1 MRPWQPLSSLLAPL
15 RAERADARCS
25 EDTGPAAD
33 RQASTSNPHFTAD
46 LHPLHRRFL
55 AYRHGLADQ
64 RPHSLQETADH
75 FGIDLALARLTEEY
89 LQARRRFYVDRSGW
103 RAARRYSR

>member
-15 RAERADARCS
+15 RADRGDALCS
-25 EDTGPAAD
+25 DDDGSAAD
-33 RQASTSNPHFTAD
+33 RQASASNPHFAAD
-46 LHPLHRRFL
+46 LHPLHRRFV
-55 AYRHGLADQ
+55 AYRDGLGDH

-75 FGIDLALARLTEEY
+75 FGIDLALARLTDEY
-89 LQARRRFYVDRSGW
+89 LQARRRLYVGRSGW

>member
-15 RAERADARCS
+15 RANRGDSLCS
-25 EDTGPAAD
+25 EQGESAAD
-33 RQASTSNPHFTAD
+33 RPASTSNPPFAAD

-55 AYRHGLADQ
+55 AYRDGLADH
-64 RPHSLQETADH
+64 RPHSLQETAYH
-75 FGIDLALARLTEEY
+75 FGIDLDLARVTDEY
-89 LQARRRFYVDRSGW
+89 LQARRRLHVDRSGW